1 MNINTD
7 DKKMFIYKNINI
19 IKTHNVII
27 KYIETNN
34 IKKTINDNGF
44 FVNISLIDD
53 HIDNIYNILKYYLNN
68 DDDQIKF
75 NKEKKTL
82 SDSMKPVN
90 KRKYDNLSLDSFTE
104 SEQQIIRHS
113 KQYKI

>member
-1 MNINTD
+1 MDIDN
-7 DKKMFIYKNINI
+7 KKIFIYNNIDN
-19 IKTHNVII
+19 IKTHNVLI

-44 FVNISLIDD
+44 FVNISLIDP

-68 DDDQIKF
+68 NDDQLNF
-75 NKEKKTL
+75 NKQKKIL
-82 SDSMKPVN
+82 SDSMKS
-90 KRKYDNLSLDSFTE
+90 KKKQKLDNLLLDDFTE
-104 SEQQIIRHS
+104 TEQQIIRHS

>member
-1 MNINTD
+1 MNID
-7 DKKMFIYKNINI
+7 DKKIFIYNNINN

-27 KYIETNN
+27 KYIESNN

-68 DDDQIKF
+68 NEDQLLMDKKRTELL
-75 NKEKKTL
+75 KELNIRKKRVSKMTL
-82 SDSMKPVN
+82 DQ
-90 KRKYDNLSLDSFTE
+90 FTE
-104 SEQQIIRHS
+104 EQQQIIRHS

>member
-1 MNINTD
+1 MNID
-7 DKKMFIYKNINI
+7 DKKIFIYNNINN

-27 KYIETNN
+27 KYIESNN

-68 DDDQIKF
+68 YEDQLVIDKKR
-75 NKEKKTL
+75 NQLLKELNTRKKHVSKMTL
-82 SDSMKPVN
+82 DQ
-90 KRKYDNLSLDSFTE
+90 FTE
-104 SEQQIIRHS
+104 EEQQIIRHS